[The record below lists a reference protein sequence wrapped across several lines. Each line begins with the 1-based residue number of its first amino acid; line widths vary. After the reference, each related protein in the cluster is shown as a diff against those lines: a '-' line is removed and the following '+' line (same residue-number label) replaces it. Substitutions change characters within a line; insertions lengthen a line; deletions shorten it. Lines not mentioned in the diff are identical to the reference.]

1 MPPFTADHVKAMLPT
16 LNEFSLEP
24 ITAAAVAGIVAFAF
38 FVRGVSGFGSATIAI
53 PMLVHVISLKLAVPL
68 LLVLD
73 FVSTL
78 ATLRIDRTLVDK
90 REIRWLIPFGV
101 VGVITGVTLLVQ
113 LPPALLLG
121 GLGCVIVYF
130 GIRALINPH
139 GDAPVSR
146 LWGIPAGF
154 VGGLFGG
161 MFGSGAATPY
171 MIYLTHRLHDKR
183 RVRATFTGF
192 AFFDYGF
199 RLITF
204 AVTGLL
210 IDAALG
216 VLLLLSLPAMAI
228 GQYAGNRVHHRI
240 SDAQARRIIG
250 TLLVVGGL
258 SLLAKSLT

>member
-1 MPPFTADHVKAMLPT
+1 MDTLLGGVVLPAST
-16 LNEFSLEP
+16 VALV
-24 ITAAAVAGIVAFAF
+24 AAIIGFAF

-53 PMLVHVISLKLAVPL
+53 PLLVHVIPLKLAVPL
-68 LLVLD
+68 LLILD
-73 FVSTL
+73 FASTL
-78 ATLRIDRTLVDK
+78 ATLRIDRALIDK

-101 VGVITGVTLLVQ
+101 IGVIAGVVLLVR
-113 LPPALLLG
+113 LPAAVLLG
-121 GLGCVIVYF
+121 SLGCVIVFF
-130 GIRALINPH
+130 GIRTLVNPR

-146 LWGIPAGF
+146 LWGIPAGL

-199 RLITF
+199 RLLTF

-210 IDAALG
+210 LDVALG
-216 VLLLLSLPAMAI
+216 VLLAIGLPAMAL
-228 GQYAGNRVHHRI
+228 GQYVGNKIHHRI
-240 SDAQARRIIG
+240 SNEHALRVIG
-250 TLLVVGGL
+250 VMLIVGGL
-258 SLLAKSLT
+258 SLLAKALA

>member
-1 MPPFTADHVKAMLPT
+1 
-16 LNEFSLEP
+16 
-24 ITAAAVAGIVAFAF
+24 
-38 FVRGVSGFGSATIAI
+38 
-53 PMLVHVISLKLAVPL
+53 
-68 LLVLD
+68 
-73 FVSTL
+73 
-78 ATLRIDRTLVDK
+78 
-90 REIRWLIPFGV
+90 
-101 VGVITGVTLLVQ
+101 
-113 LPPALLLG
+113 
-121 GLGCVIVYF
+121 
-130 GIRALINPH
+130 
-139 GDAPVSR
+139 
-146 LWGIPAGF
+146 
-154 VGGLFGG
+154 
-161 MFGSGAATPY
+161 